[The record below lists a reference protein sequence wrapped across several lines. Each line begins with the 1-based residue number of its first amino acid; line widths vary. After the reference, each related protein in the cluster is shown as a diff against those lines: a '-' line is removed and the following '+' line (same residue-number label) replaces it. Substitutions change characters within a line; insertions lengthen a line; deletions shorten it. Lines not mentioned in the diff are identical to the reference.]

1 MERHAQHAFEAEEV
15 MAYLDGELEAR
26 RAAELAAHLVSC
38 SECQEVAQGFRA
50 LSERMLSFEVERPS
64 AGMNEIVLA
73 ALDSAKPSSAS
84 RVNET
89 ASRNDWTWRGIFSHP
104 RTWAFAGAVIVVAML
119 VIGIPMARQRQT
131 VADLRAIRE
140 ASNPA
145 DRYSFSQFKPPAP
158 QSDKNVYRSSTENSE
173 TDAAA
178 TDPASPA
185 PPPTGKNVL
194 GLRDGSVAGFSFD
207 GQATGE
213 GLKAPETIGPMI
225 VETASLTILAANY
238 DEASA
243 AIERLAAA
251 HGGYVEKLDAKAQT
265 GNARE
270 LTAVLRVPT
279 KQLDGFLA
287 DVRKLGHVEE
297 ETRSNDE
304 VSDQYVDLQ
313 ARLRSARAT
322 EQRLIE
328 LLGTRTG
335 KLQDVLEAE
344 RELARVRGE
353 IESMQGQSMLLVH
366 HVNYATV
373 QVNLNEE
380 YRQVLGSGSVST
392 GSKLRNALVE
402 GFRNL
407 RDGAVGL
414 VVFVFAVG
422 PSLLFWLA
430 ILLVPGW
437 FIWKRFRAR
446 TLG

>member
-1 MERHAQHAFEAEEV
+1 MERNAQHAFDAEEV

-50 LSERMLSFEVERPS
+50 LSERMLSFEVEHPS
-64 AGMNEIVLA
+64 AGMNEKVVTALESDKSANEAGTSRALNHRVWNWRHVFARPRNWAIACA
-73 ALDSAKPSSAS
+73 AAA
-84 RVNET
+84 
-89 ASRNDWTWRGIFSHP
+89 
-104 RTWAFAGAVIVVAML
+104 VVAIL
-119 VIGIPMARQRQT
+119 AIGIPNRRQPGSLPLNGRNFTDIVKLERQQNAT
-131 VADLRAIRE
+131 
-140 ASNPA
+140 
-145 DRYSFSQFKPPAP
+145 
-158 QSDKNVYRSSTENSE
+158 SSTYKSSLSKDDNGSAEPE
-173 TDAAA
+173 
-178 TDPASPA
+178 PA
-185 PPPTGKNVL
+185 PPPADEELKPPE
-194 GLRDGSVAGFSFD
+194 SV
-207 GQATGE
+207 
-213 GLKAPETIGPMI
+213 GPMI
-225 VETASLTILAANY
+225 VQTASLTILATNY

-243 AIERLAAA
+243 AIEKLAAA

-270 LTAVLRVPT
+270 LTASLRIPT

-297 ETRSNDE
+297 ETRSNAE

-353 IESMQGQSMLLVH
+353 IESMQGQSTLLVH
-366 HVNYATV
+366 RVNYATV
-373 QVNLNEE
+373 QVDLNEE
-380 YRQVLGSGSVST
+380 YRQVLGSGVIST
-392 GSKLRNALVE
+392 GTKIRNAAVE

-407 RDGAVGL
+407 QDGAVGL
-414 VVFVFAVG
+414 LVFLFAVG

-430 ILLVPGW
+430 ILLIPGW
-437 FIWKRFRAR
+437 FAWKRFRAR
-446 TLG
+446 ARV

>member
-1 MERHAQHAFEAEEV
+1 MERHAQHAFDAEEV

-38 SECQEVAQGFRA
+38 SECQEVARGFRA

-64 AGMNEIVLA
+64 AGMNESVLA
-73 ALDSAKPSSAS
+73 ALESGMSA
-84 RVNET
+84 NEART
-89 ASRNDWTWRGIFSHP
+89 NRALNHGAWNWRQVFARPRN
-104 RTWAFAGAVIVVAML
+104 WAIAGVVAVV
-119 VIGIPMARQRQT
+119 VILALATPRARRDET
-131 VADLRAIRE
+131 LPVSGRNFTNFVAVEPGPAKSQASDLE
-140 ASNPA
+140 AHKVTPA
-145 DRYSFSQFKPPAP
+145 DDV
-158 QSDKNVYRSSTENSE
+158 QS
-173 TDAAA
+173 ALA
-178 TDPASPA
+178 PA
-185 PPPTGKNVL
+185 PP
-194 GLRDGSVAGFSFD
+194 
-207 GQATGE
+207 GE
-213 GLKAPETIGPMI
+213 ELKALESIGPMI
-225 VETASLTILAANY
+225 VQTALLNILATNY

-243 AIERLAAA
+243 AIEKLAAA

-270 LTAVLRVPT
+270 LSASLRIPT

-287 DVRKLGHVEE
+287 DVRKLGHVEA
-297 ETRSNDE
+297 ETRSNEE

-313 ARLRSARAT
+313 ARLKSARAT

-353 IESMQGQSMLLVH
+353 IESMQGQSTILAH
-366 HVNYATV
+366 RVNYATV
-373 QVNLNEE
+373 QVDLSEE
-380 YRQVLGSGSVST
+380 YRQVLGSGPVST
-392 GSKLRNALVE
+392 GSKLRNAMVE

-407 RDGAVGL
+407 QDGAVGL
-414 VVFVFAVG
+414 LVFLFAVG

-437 FIWKRFRAR
+437 YAWRRFRAR
-446 TLG
+446 AQA

>member
-1 MERHAQHAFEAEEV
+1 MERNAQHAFDAEEV

-50 LSERMLSFEVERPS
+50 LSERMLSFEVEHPS
-64 AGMNEIVLA
+64 AGMNEKVVTALESDKSANEAGTSRALNHRVWNWRHVFARPRNWAIACA
-73 ALDSAKPSSAS
+73 AAA
-84 RVNET
+84 
-89 ASRNDWTWRGIFSHP
+89 
-104 RTWAFAGAVIVVAML
+104 VVAIL
-119 VIGIPMARQRQT
+119 AIGIPNRRQPGSLPLNGRNFTDIVKLERQQNAT
-131 VADLRAIRE
+131 
-140 ASNPA
+140 
-145 DRYSFSQFKPPAP
+145 
-158 QSDKNVYRSSTENSE
+158 SSTYKSSLSKDDNGSAEPE
-173 TDAAA
+173 
-178 TDPASPA
+178 PA
-185 PPPTGKNVL
+185 PPPADEELKPPE
-194 GLRDGSVAGFSFD
+194 SV
-207 GQATGE
+207 
-213 GLKAPETIGPMI
+213 GPMI
-225 VETASLTILAANY
+225 VQTASLTILATNY

-243 AIERLAAA
+243 AIEKLAAA

-270 LTAVLRVPT
+270 LTASLRIPT

-297 ETRSNDE
+297 ETRSNEE

-353 IESMQGQSMLLVH
+353 IESMQGQGTLLVH
-366 HVNYATV
+366 RVNYATV
-373 QVNLNEE
+373 QVDLNEE
-380 YRQVLGSGSVST
+380 YRQVLGSGVIST
-392 GSKLRNALVE
+392 GTKIRNAAVE

-407 RDGAVGL
+407 QDGAVGL
-414 VVFVFAVG
+414 LVFLFAVG

-430 ILLVPGW
+430 ILLIPGW
-437 FIWKRFRAR
+437 FAWKRFRAR
-446 TLG
+446 ARV